1 MIKEDTYTGFL
12 SALVAG
18 HKAECVEIFEGLVTE
33 GDSFISIYEDLIRRA
48 MYDVGLMWESNRI
61 SVATEHLAAAIAEHL
76 MGRLYDRI
84 APQIG
89 AAGTVVVACPQR
101 ELHQIG
107 ARMVSDVFES
117 NGWNTVF
124 AGANVPLEDL
134 LRLLDESRPH
144 FCALSLSLYMNLPG
158 FLAATES
165 IRSKFPS
172 IPVLVGGQAFQRVGS
187 LSNFPAGIIHCPS
200 LRILDDFLKRYVS
213 PPEQLAPE
221 LKKEHHS

>member
-1 MIKEDTYTGFL
+1 MVREDTYTRFL

-18 HKAECVEIFEGLVTE
+18 RKGECVEIFESLLTTA
-33 GDSFISIYEDLIRRA
+33 DTFIGIYEDLIRRA
-48 MYDVGLMWESNRI
+48 LYDVGLMWESNRI

-76 MGRLYDRI
+76 MGRLYDRLT
-84 APQIG
+84 PQVDAI
-89 AAGTVVVACPQR
+89 GTVVVACPQR

-107 ARMVSDVFES
+107 AKMVSDVFES

-134 LRLLDESRPH
+134 LRLLGESRPH

-158 FLAATES
+158 FLATTES

-172 IPVLVGGQAFQRVGS
+172 LPVLVGGQAFQRAGS
-187 LSNFPAGIIHCPS
+187 LLNFPAGIIHCPS
-200 LRILDDFLKRYVS
+200 LRILDDFLKRDV
-213 PPEQLAPE
+213 PLPEQLGSKTE
-221 LKKEHHS
+221 KEQRS